1 MIMKKTE
8 LLAPA
13 GSLESL
19 KAAVNA
25 GADAVYIGGTRFG
38 ARAYAN
44 NLTEE
49 DMKWAIDYT
58 HLHGV
63 SLYMTINTLL
73 KERELEEDLYDY
85 VKPYYEQGLDAVIV
99 QDFGALKALS
109 EWFPALPLHV
119 STQMTVAGAEGF
131 EFLKDFPNVTRIVT
145 SRELS
150 LEELAHIRNT
160 TEFEIESFI
169 HGALCYCYSGQCLL
183 SSVIGG
189 RSGNRGRCAQPCRLP
204 YDVLENGKCIS
215 GNNEKYILSP
225 KDMNT
230 LEILPQLL
238 DMGID
243 SLKIEGRMKR
253 PEYTAGVVSI
263 YRKYIDRYMESGGK
277 AIRVEEKDIQDLEEL
292 FRKRGYSKGFYVQH
306 NGRNM
311 MALSAPSNEKEESER
326 SVYMDA
332 LYEKYVNT
340 QKQEKIKG
348 ILEVSTE
355 NPMKLLLQWNQ
366 LEVEVFGQPA
376 MIPKNRA
383 MTAADFEKQL
393 RKTGNTP
400 FEFETL
406 DIHVAGDVFVPNGAI
421 NELRRNALEA
431 LEQAAVNKYRR
442 TAPPKPEKCVSDV
455 KSDQSQT
462 EPWHPVFHV
471 SVETKEQLDTVLASE
486 LPQRI
491 YVDSS
496 CMTMSELAEFC
507 RSGKG
512 RAALEKQAIY
522 YILPPVFR
530 MDTVRAY
537 TEEYN
542 VCKEIP
548 WNGFVVKNLESYQ
561 WLLKMNNQKP
571 IVLDA
576 NLYTFNKR
584 AADFWK
590 KQPNVEYA
598 TLPVELNSRELKDR
612 DCEDAELVVYG
623 HLPMMIS
630 AGCVYKSLKRCRK
643 GDNRPFGP
651 DDYYR
656 LKDRKNMKF
665 AVKPV
670 CRECYNVIFNSQP
683 LSLLNLRNQVA
694 GLTPKSLRLSFTLEN
709 AFQTQKVLERFEK
722 NYIKNV
728 PVEDFADFTRGHF
741 KRGVE

>member
-1 MIMKKTE
+1 MRKIE

-13 GSLESL
+13 GSIESL

-25 GADAVYIGGTRFG
+25 GADAVYIGGTKFG

-49 DMKWAIDYT
+49 DMKWAIDYA
-58 HLHGV
+58 HLHDV
-63 SLYMTINTLL
+63 ALYMTINTLL
-73 KERELEEDLYDY
+73 KERELEEELYDY

-99 QDFGALKALS
+99 QDFGVLKALS
-109 EWFPALPLHV
+109 KWFPDLPLHV
-119 STQMTVAGAEGF
+119 STQMTVTGAEGF
-131 EFLKDFPNVTRIVT
+131 EFLKDFPSVTRIVT

-150 LEELAHIRNT
+150 LEEVSHIRNT

-169 HGALCYCYSGQCLL
+169 HGALCYCYSGQCLF
-183 SSVIGG
+183 SSIIGG

-204 YDVLENGKCIS
+204 YDTLENGKSIS
-215 GNNEKYILSP
+215 SDNEKYILSP

-230 LEILPQLL
+230 LEILPELL
-238 DMGID
+238 DAGID

-263 YRKYIDRYMESGGK
+263 YRKYIDQYLASGGK
-277 AIRVEEKDIQDLEEL
+277 NVKIQKKDVQDLEEL

-355 NPMKLLLQWNQ
+355 NPMKLLLQWDQ
-366 LEVEVFGQPA
+366 LEVEVYGQPA
-376 MIPKNRA
+376 MVPKNRA
-383 MTAADFEKQL
+383 MMADDFEKQL

-400 FEFETL
+400 FEFESL
-406 DIHVAGDVFVPNGAI
+406 EIRIDGDVFVPNGAI
-421 NELRRNALEA
+421 NELRRNALTA
-431 LEQAAVNKYRR
+431 LEEAKTLPYRR
-442 TAPPKPEKCVSDV
+442 VAAERPEKEV
-455 KSDQSQT
+455 KEQQT
-462 EPWHPVFHV
+462 ADKWKPVFHV
-471 SVETKEQLDTVLASE
+471 SVETKAQLEAVLGSE
-486 LPQRI
+486 LVESV

-496 CMTMSELAEFC
+496 CMSMTELNEFC
-507 RSGKG
+507 E
-512 RAALEKQAIY
+512 LIEEKNIY
-522 YILPPVFR
+522 YILPPIFR
-530 MDTVRAY
+530 METVKAY
-537 TEEYN
+537 TEEY
-542 VCKEIP
+542 KRLSDIQFT
-548 WNGFVVKNLESYQ
+548 GFVVKNLESYQ
-561 WLLKMNNQKP
+561 WLLQMGNERP

-576 NLYTFNKR
+576 NLYTFNSK
-584 AADFWK
+584 AKEFWRE
-590 KQPNVEYA
+590 QPNVIYE
-598 TLPVELNSRELKDR
+598 TLPVELNSKELKR
-612 DCEDAELVVYG
+612 RGCEGDELIVYG

-643 GDNRPFGP
+643 GDQSVLSPENYFQ
-651 DDYYR
+651 

-665 AVKPV
+665 SVKPV
-670 CRECYNVIFNSQP
+670 CKECYNVIYNSQP
-683 LSLLNLRNQVA
+683 LSLLNMRSQVA
-694 GLTPKSLRLSFTLEN
+694 AINPGSVRLNFTLEN
-709 AFQTQKVLERFEK
+709 ASQTRKILESFEE
-722 NYIKNV
+722 NYCNHV
-728 PVEDFADFTRGHF
+728 VVDEFFEFTRGHF

>member
-1 MIMKKTE
+1 MRKTE

-25 GADAVYIGGTRFG
+25 GADAVYIGGTKFG

-49 DMKWAIDYT
+49 DMKWAIDYA

-73 KERELEEDLYDY
+73 KDKEIEKDLYDY
-85 VKPYYEQGLDAVIV
+85 VKPYYEHGLDAAIV
-99 QDFGALKALS
+99 QDLGVLKALS
-109 EWFPALPLHV
+109 EWFPDLPLHV
-119 STQMTVAGAEGF
+119 STQMTVTGAEGF
-131 EFLKDFPNVTRIVT
+131 EFFKQFPNVTRIVT

-150 LEELAHIRNT
+150 MEELQKIRNT
-160 TEFEIESFI
+160 TDYEIESFI
-169 HGALCYCYSGQCLL
+169 HGALCYCYSGQCLF

-204 YDVLENGKCIS
+204 YDVLEGEKRIS

-230 LEILPQLL
+230 LELLPQIL

-263 YRKYIDRYMESGGK
+263 YRKYIDCYMASGGK
-277 AIRVEEKDIQDLEEL
+277 DRTIQKKDLQELEEL

-311 MALSAPSNEKEESER
+311 MALSAPENEKEEAER
-326 SVYMDA
+326 NAYMET
-332 LYEKYVNT
+332 LYEKYVKT
-340 QKQEKIKG
+340 EKKEKIKG
-348 ILEVSTE
+348 ILQVSTE
-355 NPMKLLLQWNQ
+355 KNMKLLLQWNQ
-366 LEVEVFGQPA
+366 LEVCEETVPA

-383 MTAADFEKQL
+383 MTVEDFEKQL

-406 DIHVAGDVFVPNGAI
+406 EIQLEGEVFVPNGAL
-421 NELRRNALEA
+421 NELRRNALA
-431 LEQAAVNKYRR
+431 KLEEAAVAKYRR
-442 TAPPKPEKCVSDV
+442 IAKEKCASSKEHA
-455 KSDQSQT
+455 KSDQ
-462 EPWHPVFHV
+462 PWSPVFHV
-471 SVETKEQLDTVLASE
+471 SVETREQLEEVLASE
-486 LPQRI
+486 LPKSI
-491 YVDSS
+491 YIDSS
-496 CMTMSELAEFC
+496 FMSMTELENFCQSE
-507 RSGKG
+507 RGK
-512 RAALEKQAIY
+512 AVLKKQALF

-530 MDTVRAY
+530 MKTCQDY
-537 TEEYN
+537 SKEYKQLKN
-542 VCKEIP
+542 CS
-548 WNGFVVKNLESYQ
+548 WTGFVVKNLESYQ
-561 WLLKMNNQKP
+561 WLLKEKIEKP
-571 IVLDA
+571 VVVDA
-576 NLYTFNKR
+576 NLYTFNAR
-584 AADFWK
+584 AAEFWK
-590 KQPNVEYA
+590 QQSNVLYE
-598 TLPVELNSRELKDR
+598 TLPVELNARELKDR
-612 DCEDAELVVYG
+612 GCEEAELIVYG

-643 GDNRPFGP
+643 GEKGVLKPET
-651 DDYYR
+651 YYQ

-670 CRECYNVIFNSQP
+670 CKECYNVIFNSQP
-683 LSLLNLRNQVA
+683 LSLLNMRSQVA
-694 GLTPKSLRLSFTLEN
+694 SLAPAFLRLSFTLEN
-709 AFQTQKVLERFEK
+709 GVQTKKVLEHFEN

-728 PVEDFADFTRGHF
+728 PVEELSDFTRGHF

>member
-1 MIMKKTE
+1 MRKTE

-49 DMKWAIDYT
+49 DMKWAIDYA

-73 KERELEEDLYDY
+73 KEKELEEDLYDY

-99 QDFGALKALS
+99 QDFGVLKALS
-109 EWFPALPLHV
+109 EWFPDLPLHV
-119 STQMTVAGAEGF
+119 STQMTVTGEEGF

-150 LEELAHIRNT
+150 LEELQNIRNT

-169 HGALCYCYSGQCLL
+169 HGALCYCYSGQCLF

-204 YDVLENGKCIS
+204 YDVLENEKCIS
-215 GNNEKYILSP
+215 GKDEKYILSP

-230 LEILPQLL
+230 LEILPQILS
-238 DMGID
+238 MGID

-263 YRKYIDRYMESGGK
+263 YRKYIDRYMESNGQNVK
-277 AIRVEEKDIQDLEEL
+277 IEKKDIQDLEEL

-326 SVYMDA
+326 SVYMDS
-332 LYEKYVNT
+332 LYEKYVNK

-355 NPMKLLLQWNQ
+355 NPMKLLLQWGQ
-366 LEVEVFGQPA
+366 LEVEVKGQNA
-376 MIPKNRA
+376 MVPQKRA
-383 MTAADFEKQL
+383 MTTEDFEKQL

-400 FEFETL
+400 FEFEEL
-406 DIHVAGDVFVPNGAI
+406 KVCVEGEVFVPNGAI
-421 NELRRNALEA
+421 NELRRNALSA
-431 LEQAAVNKYRR
+431 LEEAVVSKYRR
-442 TAPPKPEKCVSDV
+442 IASVRPEI
-455 KSDQSQT
+455 QSKDTSQIDEWT
-462 EPWHPVFHV
+462 PVFHA
-471 SVETKEQLDTVLASE
+471 SVETKEQLEVVLNSSLTE
-486 LPQRI
+486 SI
-491 YVDSS
+491 YIDSS
-496 CMTMSELAEFC
+496 CMSMTELSEIYPID
-507 RSGKG
+507 KN
-512 RAALEKQAIY
+512 KQIY

-530 MDTVRAY
+530 METAKAY
-537 TEEYN
+537 TKEYKN
-542 VCKEIP
+542 LKNIS
-548 WNGFVVKNLESYQ
+548 WTGFVVKNLESYQ
-561 WLLKMNNQKP
+561 WLLRMKNEKP
-571 IVLDA
+571 VIIDA
-576 NLYTFNKR
+576 NLYTFNKKAR
-584 AADFWK
+584 DFWK
-590 KQPNVEYA
+590 KQPNVVYD
-598 TLPVELNSRELKDR
+598 TLPVELNFKELKQR
-612 DCEDAELVVYG
+612 GCEHSELIVYG

-643 GDNRPFGP
+643 GDMRKIGT

-670 CRECYNVIFNSQP
+670 CDACYNIIYNSQP
-683 LSLLNLRNQVA
+683 LSLLNLRTQVSDLKPA
-694 GLTPKSLRLSFTLEN
+694 SVRMNFTLEN
-709 AFQTQKVLERFEK
+709 ASQTKMVLDSFEK
-722 NYIKNV
+722 NYCKNV
-728 PVEDFADFTRGHF
+728 PVNDFSDFTRGHF

>member
-1 MIMKKTE
+1 MRKTE

-19 KAAVNA
+19 IAAVNA

-49 DMKWAIDYT
+49 DMKWAIDYA

-73 KERELEEDLYDY
+73 KEKELEQDLYEY
-85 VKPYYEQGLDAVIV
+85 VKPYYEHGLDAAIV
-99 QDFGALKALS
+99 QDFGVLKALS
-109 EWFPALPLHV
+109 EWFPDLPLHV

-150 LEELAHIRNT
+150 LEELQNIRNT
-160 TEFEIESFI
+160 TDFEIESFI

-215 GNNEKYILSP
+215 SEKEKYILSP

-230 LEILPQLL
+230 LELLPQILE
-238 DMGID
+238 MGID

-263 YRKYIDRYMESGGK
+263 YRKYIDRYTECNGK
-277 AIRVEEKDIQDLEEL
+277 NFSIEKKDIQDLEEL

-326 SVYMDA
+326 SVYMDS
-332 LYEKYVNT
+332 LYETYVNHR
-340 QKQEKIKG
+340 KQEKIKG

-355 NPMKLLLQWNQ
+355 NPMKLLLKWKE
-366 LEVEVFGQPA
+366 LEVEVFGDCA
-376 MIPKNRA
+376 MTPKNRA

-406 DIHVAGDVFVPNGAI
+406 DIQVDGAVFVPNGAI
-421 NELRRNALEA
+421 NELRRSA
-431 LEQAAVNKYRR
+431 LEQLENKALSKYRR
-442 TAPPKPEKCVSDV
+442 SSVEKPQNRKCERLTSP
-455 KSDQSQT
+455 
-462 EPWHPVFHV
+462 EEWMPVIHA
-471 SVETKEQLDTVLASE
+471 SVETEEQFNEVLLEETVKS
-486 LPQRI
+486 I
-491 YVDSS
+491 YIDSS
-496 CMTMSELAEFC
+496 CMTMKELADFC
-507 RSGKG
+507 KTAKG
-512 RAALEKQAIY
+512 VNALQEKEIY

-530 MDTVRAY
+530 METVNAY
-537 TEEYN
+537 TTEYQSM
-542 VCKEIP
+542 KEIP
-548 WNGFVVKNLESYQ
+548 WTGFVVKNLESYQ
-561 WLLKMNNQKP
+561 WLLKMNDKKP
-571 IVLDA
+571 VVLDA
-576 NLYTFNKR
+576 NLYTFNSK
-584 AADFWK
+584 AVEFWK
-590 KQPNVEYA
+590 KQPKVAYE
-598 TLPVELNSRELKDR
+598 TLPVELNAKELKQR
-612 DCEDAELVVYG
+612 GCEGAELIVYG
-623 HLPMMIS
+623 HLPMMVS

-643 GDNRPFGP
+643 GDQRNFTPEE
-651 DDYYR
+651 YYR
-656 LKDRKNMKF
+656 LKDRKNMRF

-670 CRECYNVIFNSQP
+670 CRECYNIIYNSQP
-683 LSLLNLRNQVA
+683 LSLLNQRNQVA
-694 GLTPKSLRLSFTLEN
+694 ALMPGSVRLSFTLEN
-709 AFQTQKVLERFEK
+709 AAQTKLVLERFKK
-722 NYIKNV
+722 NFCENI
-728 PVEDFADFTRGHF
+728 PVEDFAEFTRGHF

>member
-1 MIMKKTE
+1 MRKTE

-25 GADAVYIGGTRFG
+25 GTDAVYIGGTRFG

-49 DMKWAIDYT
+49 DMKWAIDYA

-73 KERELEEDLYDY
+73 KEKELEEDLYDY

-99 QDFGALKALS
+99 QDFGVLKALS
-109 EWFPALPLHV
+109 EWFPDLPLHV
-119 STQMTVAGAEGF
+119 STQMTVTGAEGF

-150 LEELAHIRNT
+150 LEELQNIRNT

-169 HGALCYCYSGQCLL
+169 HGALCYCYSGQCLF

-204 YDVLENGKCIS
+204 YDVLDNGKCIS
-215 GNNEKYILSP
+215 GKDEKYILSP

-263 YRKYIDRYMESGGK
+263 YRKYIDRYMESDGK
-277 AIRVEEKDIQDLEEL
+277 NVKIEKKDIQDLEEL

-355 NPMKLLLQWNQ
+355 NPMKLLLQWGQ
-366 LEVEVFGQPA
+366 LEVEVYGQTA

-383 MTAADFEKQL
+383 MTAEDFEKQL

-400 FEFETL
+400 FEFEQL
-406 DIHVAGDVFVPNGAI
+406 QVRVEGDVFVPNGAI
-421 NELRRNALEA
+421 NELRRNALAA
-431 LEQAAVNKYRR
+431 LEEAAVSKYRR
-442 TAPPKPEKCVSDV
+442 TAPKKPEKKAKELVQAENWS
-455 KSDQSQT
+455 
-462 EPWHPVFHV
+462 PVFHV
-471 SVETKEQLDTVLASE
+471 SVETKEQLDVALNNDLTESVY
-486 LPQRI
+486 I
-491 YVDSS
+491 DSS
-496 CMTMSELAEFC
+496 CMSMTELSKLCASEKDKKIF
-507 RSGKG
+507 
-512 RAALEKQAIY
+512 Y
-522 YILPPVFR
+522 VLPPVFR
-530 MDTVRAY
+530 METARVY
-537 TEEYN
+537 TEEYKKLEN
-542 VCKEIP
+542 IS
-548 WNGFVVKNLESYQ
+548 WTGFVVKNLESYQ
-561 WLLKMNNQKP
+561 WLLEMKNEKP
-571 IVLDA
+571 VIIDA
-576 NLYTFNKR
+576 NLYTFNGK
-584 AADFWK
+584 AKDFWRS
-590 KQPNVEYA
+590 QPNVLFE
-598 TLPVELNSRELKDR
+598 TLPVELNSKELKQR
-612 DCEDAELVVYG
+612 GCEGSELIVYG

-643 GDNRPFGP
+643 GDKRPFGP

-670 CRECYNVIFNSQP
+670 CRECYNIIYNSQP

-694 GLTPKSLRLSFTLEN
+694 GLNPASVRLNFTLEN
-709 AFQTQKVLERFEK
+709 ALQTKKVLESFEK
-722 NYIKNV
+722 NYCKNV

>member
-1 MIMKKTE
+1 MRKTE

-73 KERELEEDLYDY
+73 KEKELEEDLYDY

-99 QDFGALKALS
+99 QDFGVLKALS
-109 EWFPALPLHV
+109 EWFPDLPLHV
-119 STQMTVAGAEGF
+119 STQMTVTGAEGF

-150 LEELAHIRNT
+150 LEELQNIRNT

-215 GNNEKYILSP
+215 DKSEKYILSP

-230 LEILPQLL
+230 LELLPQLL
-238 DMGID
+238 HMGID

-263 YRKYIDRYMESGGK
+263 YRKYIDRYMELGGK
-277 AIRVEEKDIQDLEEL
+277 DIRIEKKDIQDLEEL

-311 MALSAPSNEKEESER
+311 MALSAPSNDKEEAER
-326 SVYMDA
+326 SVLMDA
-332 LYEKYVNT
+332 LYEKYVNN

-355 NPMKLLLQWNQ
+355 NPMKLLLQWGQ
-366 LEVEVFGQPA
+366 LKIEVVGQTA

-400 FEFETL
+400 FEFEELT
-406 DIHVAGDVFVPNGAI
+406 VNVTGDVFVPNGAI
-421 NELRRNALEA
+421 NELRRNGLEL
-431 LEQAAVNKYRR
+431 LEQTAVSRYRR
-442 TAPPKPEKCVSDV
+442 VASQKPVKQEKQEVSDKV
-455 KSDQSQT
+455 WMP
-462 EPWHPVFHV
+462 EFHV
-471 SVETKEQLDTVLASE
+471 SVETKEQLDVVLASDV
-486 LPQRI
+486 PKKI
-491 YVDSS
+491 YIDSS
-496 CMTMSELAEFC
+496 FMSMTELNEFC
-507 RSGKG
+507 CSENG
-512 RAALEKQAIY
+512 RMSLKKQEIY

-530 MDTVRAY
+530 METARAY
-537 TEEYN
+537 TEKYKN
-542 VCKEIP
+542 LQEIP

-561 WLLKMNNQKP
+561 WLLKMKNKKP
-571 IVLDA
+571 VIVDA

-584 AADFWK
+584 AAGFWK
-590 KQPNVEYA
+590 KQPNVLYT
-598 TLPVELNSRELKDR
+598 TLPVELNFRELKQR
-612 DCEDAELVVYG
+612 DCTGDELIVYG

-643 GDNRPFGP
+643 NDKGILPPEG
-651 DDYYR
+651 YYR

-670 CRECYNVIFNSQP
+670 CTECYNVIFNSQP
-683 LSLLNLRNQVA
+683 LSLLNLKDQVA
-694 GLTPKSLRLSFTLEN
+694 ELAPESVRLIFTLEN
-709 AFQTQKVLERFEK
+709 ASQTKTVLDAFEK
-722 NYIKNV
+722 NYMKNLT
-728 PVEDFADFTRGHF
+728 VEDFSDFTRGHF

>member
-1 MIMKKTE
+1 MRKTE

-38 ARAYAN
+38 ARAYAD

-49 DMKWAIDYT
+49 DMKWAIDYA

-73 KERELEEDLYDY
+73 KERELEELYDY

-99 QDFGALKALS
+99 QDFGVLKALS
-109 EWFPALPLHV
+109 EWFPDLPLHV
-119 STQMTVAGAEGF
+119 STQMTVTGAEGF

-150 LEELAHIRNT
+150 LEELQHIRNT
-160 TEFEIESFI
+160 TDFEIESFI
-169 HGALCYCYSGQCLL
+169 HGALCYCYSGQCLF

-204 YDVLENGKCIS
+204 YDVLEKGKRIS
-215 GNNEKYILSP
+215 GEKEKYILSP

-230 LEILPQLL
+230 LEILPKIL

-263 YRKYIDRYMESGGK
+263 YRKYIDLYMASEGK
-277 AIRVEEKDIQDLEEL
+277 SFKIQKKDIQDLEEL
-292 FRKRGYSKGFYVQH
+292 FRKRGYSQGFYVQH

-311 MALSAPSNEKEESER
+311 MALSAPENEKEEAER
-326 SVYMDA
+326 SIFMDQ
-332 LYEKYVNT
+332 LYEKYVKT

-355 NPMKLLLQWNQ
+355 NPMKLLLKWNQ
-366 LEVEVFGQPA
+366 LEVEVLGECG
-376 MIPKNRA
+376 MIPKNRS
-383 MTAADFEKQL
+383 MTAEDFEKQL

-400 FEFETL
+400 FEFESL
-406 DIHVAGDVFVPNGAI
+406 EVYVQGDVFVPNGAI
-421 NELRRNALEA
+421 NELRRTALQK
-431 LEQAAVNKYRR
+431 LEETVTQKYRR
-442 TAPPKPEKCVSDV
+442 IASDRPFREKAE
-455 KSDQSQT
+455 KKKETQ
-462 EPWHPVFHV
+462 PWNPVFHV
-471 SVETKEQLDTVLASE
+471 SVETKEQLDAAAASA
-486 LPQRI
+486 LPQAI

-496 CMTMSELAEFC
+496 CMSMTALAAYCKSPKGMEL
-507 RSGKG
+507 
-512 RAALEKQAIY
+512 LENKKLY

-530 MDTVRAY
+530 METVNAY
-537 TEEYN
+537 TEEYSQL
-542 VCKEIP
+542 KEIP
-548 WNGFVVKNLESYQ
+548 WTGFVVKNLESYQ
-561 WLLKMNNQKP
+561 WLFKMKSQKP
-571 IVLDA
+571 VILDE
-576 NLYTFNKR
+576 NLYTFNSK
-584 AADFWK
+584 AKEFWK
-590 KQPNVEYA
+590 NQEQVLFE
-598 TLPVELNSRELKDR
+598 TLPVELNFKELKQR
-612 DCEDAELVVYG
+612 GCEGAELIVYG

-630 AGCVYKSLKRCRK
+630 AGCIYKSLKRCRK
-643 GDNRPFGP
+643 GDKRDFKPE
-651 DDYYR
+651 DYYQ

-665 AVKPV
+665 PVKPV
-670 CRECYNVIFNSQP
+670 CRECYNILYNSQP
-683 LSLLNLRNQVA
+683 LSLLNMREQVA
-694 GLTPKSLRLSFTLEN
+694 ELRPASVRLKFTIEN
-709 AFQTQKVLERFEK
+709 ASQTEKALEKFEK
-722 NYIKNV
+722 NYCKNLS
-728 PVEDFADFTRGHF
+728 VEEFSDFTRGHF

>member
-1 MIMKKTE
+1 MRKTE

-25 GADAVYIGGTRFG
+25 GADAVYIGGTKFG

-49 DMKWAIDYT
+49 DMKWAIDYA

-73 KERELEEDLYDY
+73 KDKEIEKDLYDY
-85 VKPYYEQGLDAVIV
+85 VKPYYEHGLDAAIV
-99 QDFGALKALS
+99 QDLGVLKALS
-109 EWFPALPLHV
+109 EWFPDLPLHV
-119 STQMTVAGAEGF
+119 STQMTVTGAEGF
-131 EFLKDFPNVTRIVT
+131 EFFKQFPNVTRIVT

-150 LEELAHIRNT
+150 MEELQKIRNT
-160 TEFEIESFI
+160 TDYEIESFI
-169 HGALCYCYSGQCLL
+169 HGALCYCYSGQCLF

-204 YDVLENGKCIS
+204 YDVLEGEKRIS

-230 LEILPQLL
+230 LELLPQIL

-263 YRKYIDRYMESGGK
+263 YRKYIDRYMASGGK
-277 AIRVEEKDIQDLEEL
+277 DRTIQKKDLQELEEL

-311 MALSAPSNEKEESER
+311 MALSAPENEKEEAER
-326 SVYMDA
+326 NAYMET
-332 LYEKYVNT
+332 LYEKYVKT
-340 QKQEKIKG
+340 EKKEKIKG
-348 ILEVSTE
+348 ILQVSTE
-355 NPMKLLLQWNQ
+355 KNMKLLLQWNQ
-366 LEVEVFGQPA
+366 LEVCEETVPA

-383 MTAADFEKQL
+383 MTVEDFEKQL

-406 DIHVAGDVFVPNGAI
+406 EIQLEGEVFVPNGAL
-421 NELRRNALEA
+421 NELRRNALA
-431 LEQAAVNKYRR
+431 KLEEAAVAKYRR
-442 TAPPKPEKCVSDV
+442 IAKEKCASSKEHA
-455 KSDQSQT
+455 KSDQ
-462 EPWHPVFHV
+462 PWSPVFHV
-471 SVETKEQLDTVLASE
+471 SVETREQLEEVLASE
-486 LPQRI
+486 LPKSI
-491 YVDSS
+491 YIDSS
-496 CMTMSELAEFC
+496 FMSMTELENFCQSE
-507 RSGKG
+507 RGK
-512 RAALEKQAIY
+512 AVLEKQALF

-530 MDTVRAY
+530 MKTCQDY
-537 TEEYN
+537 SKEYKQLKN
-542 VCKEIP
+542 CS
-548 WNGFVVKNLESYQ
+548 WTGFVVKNLESYQ
-561 WLLKMNNQKP
+561 WLLKEKIEKP
-571 IVLDA
+571 VVVDA
-576 NLYTFNKR
+576 NLYTFNAR
-584 AADFWK
+584 AAEFWK
-590 KQPNVEYA
+590 QQSNVLYE
-598 TLPVELNSRELKDR
+598 TLPVELNARELKDR
-612 DCEDAELVVYG
+612 GCEEAELIVYG

-643 GDNRPFGP
+643 GEKGVLKPET
-651 DDYYR
+651 YYQ

-670 CRECYNVIFNSQP
+670 CKECYNVIFNSQP
-683 LSLLNLRNQVA
+683 LSLLNMRSQVA
-694 GLTPKSLRLSFTLEN
+694 SLAPAFLRLSFTLEN
-709 AFQTQKVLERFEK
+709 GVQTKKVLEHFEN

-728 PVEDFADFTRGHF
+728 PVEELSDFTRGHF

>member
-1 MIMKKTE
+1 MRKTE

-25 GADAVYIGGTRFG
+25 GADAVYIGGTKFG

-49 DMKWAIDYT
+49 DMKWAIDYA

-63 SLYMTINTLL
+63 ALYMTINTLL
-73 KERELEEDLYDY
+73 KEKELEKDLYDY

-99 QDFGALKALS
+99 QDIGVLKALS
-109 EWFPALPLHV
+109 EWFPDLPLHV
-119 STQMTVAGAEGF
+119 STQMTVAGQEGF
-131 EFLKDFPNVTRIVT
+131 EFFKQFPNVTRIVT

-150 LEELAHIRNT
+150 MEELQNIRNT
-160 TEFEIESFI
+160 TDYEIESFI
-169 HGALCYCYSGQCLL
+169 HGALCYCYSGQCLF

-204 YDVLENGKCIS
+204 YDVLEGEKRIS

-230 LEILPQLL
+230 LELLPQIL

-263 YRKYIDRYMESGGK
+263 YRKYIDRYVSSGGK
-277 AIRVEEKDIQDLEEL
+277 DRTIQKKDLQELEEL

-311 MALSAPSNEKEESER
+311 MALSAPENEKEEAER
-326 SVYMDA
+326 NAYMES
-332 LYEKYVNT
+332 LYEKYVKT
-340 QKQEKIKG
+340 EKKEKIKG
-348 ILEVSTE
+348 ILQVSTE
-355 NPMKLLLQWNQ
+355 KNMKLLLKWNR
-366 LEVEVFGQPA
+366 LEVCVEADPA
-376 MIPKNRA
+376 MVPKNRA
-383 MTAADFEKQL
+383 MTVEDFEKQL

-406 DIHVAGDVFVPNGAI
+406 EIQIEGEVFVPNGAL
-421 NELRRNALEA
+421 NELRRNALA
-431 LEQAAVNKYRR
+431 KLEEAAVVKYRR
-442 TAPPKPEKCVSDV
+442 TAKEKCVSAKEHA
-455 KSDQSQT
+455 KSDQSWN
-462 EPWHPVFHV
+462 PLFHV
-471 SVETKEQLDTVLASE
+471 SVETREQFEAVLASE
-486 LPQRI
+486 LPKSI
-491 YVDSS
+491 YIDSS
-496 CMTMSELAEFC
+496 FMSMTELEKFCQSE
-507 RSGKG
+507 RGK
-512 RAALEKQAIY
+512 AVLEKQALF

-530 MDTVRAY
+530 MKTSENY
-537 TEEYN
+537 SEEYKQLKK
-542 VCKEIP
+542 CS
-548 WNGFVVKNLESYQ
+548 WTGFVVKNLESYQ
-561 WLLKMNNQKP
+561 WILRENIEKP
-571 IVLDA
+571 VVLDA
-576 NLYTFNKR
+576 NLYTFNGR
-584 AADFWK
+584 AAEFWK
-590 KQPNVEYA
+590 HQSNVLYE
-598 TLPVELNSRELKDR
+598 TLPVELNARELKDR
-612 DCEDAELVVYG
+612 GCEGAELIVYG

-643 GDNRPFGP
+643 GEKGVLHPEN
-651 DDYYR
+651 YYH

-670 CRECYNVIFNSQP
+670 CKECYNVIFNSQP
-683 LSLLNLRNQVA
+683 LSLLNMRSQIA
-694 GLTPKSLRLSFTLEN
+694 SLTPASLRLSFTLEN
-709 AFQTQKVLERFEK
+709 GAQTKKVLEHFEK
-722 NYIKNV
+722 NYLKNV
-728 PVEDFADFTRGHF
+728 PVDELADFTRGHF

>member
-1 MIMKKTE
+1 MRKIE

-49 DMKWAIDYT
+49 DMKWAIDYA

-99 QDFGALKALS
+99 QDFGVLKALS
-109 EWFPALPLHV
+109 EWFPDLPLHV
-119 STQMTVAGAEGF
+119 STQMTVTGAEGF
-131 EFLKDFPNVTRIVT
+131 EFLKDFPSVTRIVT

-150 LEELAHIRNT
+150 LEEVQNIRNT

-169 HGALCYCYSGQCLL
+169 HGALCYCYSGQCLF

-204 YDVLENGKCIS
+204 YDTLEGGKRIS
-215 GNNEKYILSP
+215 ADNEKYILSP

-238 DMGID
+238 DAGID

-263 YRKYIDRYMESGGK
+263 YRKYIDQYLASGGESIK
-277 AIRVEEKDIQDLEEL
+277 VQKKDVQDLEEL

-311 MALSAPSNEKEESER
+311 MALSAPSNEKEEAER
-326 SVYMDA
+326 SVYMDS

-355 NPMKLLLQWNQ
+355 NPMKLLLKWDQ
-366 LEVEVFGQPA
+366 LEIEVLGQTA
-376 MIPKNRA
+376 SVPKNRA
-383 MTAADFEKQL
+383 MTAEDFEKQL

-400 FEFETL
+400 FEFEKL
-406 DIHVAGDVFVPNGAI
+406 DVFVDGDVFVPNGAI
-421 NELRRNALEA
+421 NELRRNALAA
-431 LEQAAVNKYRR
+431 LEEAKVSQYRR
-442 TAPPKPEKCVSDV
+442 TAPPKLFTEKVSSG
-455 KSDQSQT
+455 KGLEEWSPT
-462 EPWHPVFHV
+462 FHV
-471 SVETKEQLDTVLASE
+471 SVETKEQLYEVMNLDAAKS
-486 LPQRI
+486 I

-496 CMTMSELAEFC
+496 CMSMEELHTLCRAET
-507 RSGKG
+507 GK
-512 RAALEKQAIY
+512 KIY
-522 YILPPVFR
+522 YILPPIFR
-530 MDTVRAY
+530 METVKAY
-537 TEEYN
+537 TEEYR
-542 VCKEIP
+542 KLTDFSFD
-548 WNGFVVKNLESYQ
+548 GFVVKNLESYQ
-561 WLLKMNNQKP
+561 WLLKMGNEKP
-571 IVLDA
+571 IILDA
-576 NLYTFNKR
+576 NLYTFNRR
-584 AADFWK
+584 AKKFWEE
-590 KQPNVEYA
+590 QPNVLYK
-598 TLPVELNSRELKDR
+598 TLPVELNSKELKQR
-612 DCEDAELVVYG
+612 GCEGDELIVYG

-630 AGCVYKSLKRCRK
+630 AGCVYKSLKHCRK
-643 GDNRPFGP
+643 GDKREFGP
-651 DDYYR
+651 KDYYQ

-665 AVKPV
+665 SVKPV
-670 CRECYNVIFNSQP
+670 CKECYNVIYNSQP
-683 LSLLNLRNQVA
+683 LSLLNMRSQVA
-694 GLTPKSLRLSFTLEN
+694 ELMPGSLRLNFTVEN
-709 AFQTQKVLERFEK
+709 AAQTRKILDSFEK
-722 NYIKNV
+722 NYCKNV
-728 PVEDFADFTRGHF
+728 AVDEFFDFTRGHF

>member
-1 MIMKKTE
+1 MRKTE

-49 DMKWAIDYT
+49 DMKWAIDFT

-99 QDFGALKALS
+99 QDFGVLKALS
-109 EWFPALPLHV
+109 EWFPDLPLHV

-131 EFLKDFPNVTRIVT
+131 EFLRDFPNVTRIVT

-204 YDVLENGKCIS
+204 YDVLENGKRIS
-215 GNNEKYILSP
+215 KDNEKYILSP

-253 PEYTAGVVSI
+253 PEYTAGVVNI
-263 YRKYIDRYMESGGK
+263 YRKYIDKYMESDGK
-277 AIRVEEKDIQDLEEL
+277 DVKIQKKDIQDLEEL
-292 FRKRGYSKGFYVQH
+292 FRKRGYSQGFYVQH

-326 SVYMDA
+326 SAYMDS

-340 QKQEKIKG
+340 QKQEKING

-355 NPMKLLLQWNQ
+355 NPMKLLLQWGE
-366 LEVEVFGQPA
+366 LEVEVTGQTA

-383 MTAADFEKQL
+383 MVEADFEKQL

-400 FEFETL
+400 FEFDKLTVV
-406 DIHVAGDVFVPNGAI
+406 INGDVFVPNGAI

-431 LEQAAVNKYRR
+431 LETAKVSQYRR
-442 TAPPKPEKCVSDV
+442 TAQQKPEKKAPDTAATKVE
-455 KSDQSQT
+455 
-462 EPWHPVFHV
+462 EPWQPVFHA
-471 SVETKEQLDTVLASE
+471 SVETKEQLDVVIQSD
-486 LPQRI
+486 LPQSI

-496 CMTMSELAEFC
+496 CMSMSELAEFC
-507 RSGKG
+507 RSSKG
-512 RAALEKQAIY
+512 METLKKQEIY

-530 MDTVRAY
+530 METAEAY
-537 TEEYN
+537 TEEYRSL
-542 VCKEIP
+542 KEIP
-548 WNGFVVKNLESYQ
+548 WTGFVVKNLESYQ
-561 WLLKMNNQKP
+561 WLLNLKNEKP
-571 IVLDA
+571 VILDA

-584 AADFWK
+584 AEAFWK
-590 KQPNVEYA
+590 EQPNVLYE
-598 TLPVELNSRELKDR
+598 TLPVELNSKELKQR
-612 DCEDAELVVYG
+612 GCEGTELIVYG
-623 HLPMMIS
+623 HLTMMTS

-643 GDNRPFGP
+643 GDHRPFGP
-651 DDYYR
+651 EDYYR

-670 CRECYNVIFNSQP
+670 CRECYNIIYNSQP
-683 LSLLNLRNQVA
+683 LSLLNLRGQVA
-694 GLTPKSLRLSFTLEN
+694 SLEPGSLRLSFTLEN
-709 AFQTQKVLERFEK
+709 ASQTRKVLERFEK
-722 NYIKNV
+722 NYVKNV
-728 PVEDFADFTRGHF
+728 TVEDFEDFTRGHF

>member
-1 MIMKKTE
+1 MRKTE

-49 DMKWAIDYT
+49 DMKWAIDYA

-73 KERELEEDLYDY
+73 KEKELEEDLYDY

-99 QDFGALKALS
+99 QDFGVLKALS
-109 EWFPALPLHV
+109 EWFPDLPIHV
-119 STQMTVAGAEGF
+119 STQMTVTGAEGF

-150 LEELAHIRNT
+150 MEELAHIRNS

-215 GNNEKYILSP
+215 EKNEKYILSP

-263 YRKYIDRYMESGGK
+263 YRKYIDRYMESEGK
-277 AIRVEEKDIQDLEEL
+277 DLRIEKKDIQDLEEL

-326 SVYMDA
+326 SVFMDA
-332 LYEKYVNT
+332 LYEKYVNH

-355 NPMKLLLQWNQ
+355 NPMKLLLQWGE
-366 LEVEVFGQPA
+366 LEVEVFGQNA
-376 MIPKNRA
+376 MVPKNRA
-383 MTAADFEKQL
+383 MAAADFEKQL
-393 RKTGNTP
+393 RKTGNTA

-406 DIHVAGDVFVPNGAI
+406 TVNVVGDVFVPNGAI
-421 NELRRNALEA
+421 NELRRKGLEA
-431 LEQAAVNKYRR
+431 LEEAKVTAYRR
-442 TAPPKPEKCVSDV
+442 VAPKKPSKEKTADIHRDVWMPKV
-455 KSDQSQT
+455 
-462 EPWHPVFHV
+462 HV
-471 SVETKEQLDTVLASE
+471 SVETKEQLDVVLTSD
-486 LPQRI
+486 LPKNV
-491 YVDSS
+491 YVDGSFMS
-496 CMTMSELAEFC
+496 MTEFSKFC
-507 RSGKG
+507 QSQKG
-512 RAALEKQAIY
+512 AAALKKQQLF

-530 MDTVRAY
+530 KETAAAF
-537 TEEYN
+537 TEEYLSLQ
-542 VCKEIP
+542 EIP
-548 WNGFVVKNLESYQ
+548 WHGFVVKNLESYQ
-561 WLLKMNNQKP
+561 WLLKMNNKKP
-571 IVLDA
+571 VIIDA

-584 AADFWK
+584 AAKFWME
-590 KQPNVEYA
+590 QPNVLYT
-598 TLPVELNSRELKDR
+598 TLPVELNFRELKHR
-612 DCEDAELVVYG
+612 DCTGSELIVYG

-643 GDNRPFGP
+643 GDKRTLSP
-651 DDYYR
+651 DEYYR

-670 CRECYNVIFNSQP
+670 CRECYNIIFNSQP
-683 LSLLNLRNQVA
+683 LSLLNLREQVA
-694 GLTPKSLRLSFTLEN
+694 ELAPESVRLSFTLEN
-709 AFQTQKVLERFEK
+709 AAQTRMVLDAFEK

-728 PVEDFADFTRGHF
+728 TVEDFSDFTRGHF

>member
-1 MIMKKTE
+1 MKKTE

-73 KERELEEDLYDY
+73 KEKELEEDLYDY

-99 QDFGALKALS
+99 QDFGVLKALS
-109 EWFPALPLHV
+109 EWFPDLPLHV
-119 STQMTVAGAEGF
+119 STQMTVTGAEGF
-131 EFLKDFPNVTRIVT
+131 EFLKKFPNVTRIVT

-150 LEELAHIRNT
+150 MEELQNIRNT
-160 TEFEIESFI
+160 TDFEIESFI

-277 AIRVEEKDIQDLEEL
+277 NIQIEKKDIQDLEEL

-326 SVYMDA
+326 SVFMDA
-332 LYEKYVNT
+332 LYEKYVNN

-355 NPMKLLLQWNQ
+355 NPMKLLLQWGK
-366 LEVEVFGQPA
+366 LDVKIYGQTA
-376 MIPKNRA
+376 ILPKNRA
-383 MTAADFEKQL
+383 MAEADFEKQL

-400 FEFETL
+400 FEFEELTVN
-406 DIHVAGDVFVPNGAI
+406 IIGDVFVPNGAI
-421 NELRRNALEA
+421 NELRRNGLEA
-431 LEQAAVNKYRR
+431 LEEAMVSRYRR
-442 TAPPKPEKCVSDV
+442 TAAPKPLKRKKADTDKETWV
-455 KSDQSQT
+455 
-462 EPWHPVFHV
+462 PVFNV
-471 SVETKEQLDTVLASE
+471 SVETKEQLDVVLASDV
-486 LPQRI
+486 PKKI

-496 CMTMSELAEFC
+496 FMSMTELTEFC
-507 RSGKG
+507 RTEKG
-512 RAALEKQAIY
+512 AKALENQQIY
-522 YILPPVFR
+522 YILPPIFR

-537 TEEYN
+537 TEEYEGL
-542 VCKEIP
+542 KDIL

-561 WLLKMNNQKP
+561 WLLKMNNKKP
-571 IVLDA
+571 VIIDA

-584 AADFWK
+584 GAQVWEE
-590 KQPNVEYA
+590 QPNVLHT
-598 TLPVELNSRELKDR
+598 TLPVELNFRELKQR
-612 DCEDAELVVYG
+612 DCKGSELIVYG

-643 GDNRPFGP
+643 GDKREMSSEQ
-651 DDYYR
+651 YYR

-683 LSLLNLRNQVA
+683 LSLLNLKDQVA
-694 GLTPKSLRLSFTLEN
+694 ELAPEAVRLAFTLEN
-709 AFQTQKVLERFEK
+709 ASQTKRVLDAFEK
-722 NYIKNV
+722 NYLKNV
-728 PVEDFADFTRGHF
+728 AVEDFSDFTRGHF

>member
-1 MIMKKTE
+1 MRKTE

-38 ARAYAN
+38 ARAYAD

-49 DMKWAIDYT
+49 DMKWAIDYA

-73 KERELEEDLYDY
+73 KERELEELYDY

-99 QDFGALKALS
+99 QDFGVLKALS
-109 EWFPALPLHV
+109 EWFPDLPLHV
-119 STQMTVAGAEGF
+119 STQMTVTGAEGF

-150 LEELAHIRNT
+150 LEELQHIRNT
-160 TEFEIESFI
+160 TDFEIESFI
-169 HGALCYCYSGQCLL
+169 HGALCYCYSGQCLF

-204 YDVLENGKCIS
+204 YDVLEKGKRIS
-215 GNNEKYILSP
+215 GEKEKYILSP

-230 LEILPQLL
+230 LEILPKIL

-263 YRKYIDRYMESGGK
+263 YRKYIDLYMASEGK
-277 AIRVEEKDIQDLEEL
+277 NFKVQKKDIQDLEEL
-292 FRKRGYSKGFYVQH
+292 FRKRGYSQGFYVQH

-311 MALSAPSNEKEESER
+311 MALSAPENEKEEAER
-326 SVYMDA
+326 SIFLDQ
-332 LYEKYVNT
+332 LYEKYVKT

-355 NPMKLLLQWNQ
+355 NPMKLLLKWNQ
-366 LEVEVFGQPA
+366 LEVEVLGECG
-376 MIPKNRA
+376 MIPKNRS
-383 MTAADFEKQL
+383 MTAEDFEKQL

-400 FEFETL
+400 FEFESL
-406 DIHVAGDVFVPNGAI
+406 EVYVQGDVFVPNGAI
-421 NELRRNALEA
+421 NELRRTALQKLEEA
-431 LEQAAVNKYRR
+431 VTQKYRR
-442 TAPPKPEKCVSDV
+442 IASARPVREKAE
-455 KSDQSQT
+455 KKKEAQ
-462 EPWHPVFHV
+462 PWNPVFHV
-471 SVETKEQLDTVLASE
+471 SVETKEQLEVAAASE
-486 LPQRI
+486 LPQSI

-496 CMTMSELAEFC
+496 CMSMTDLTAYCGSQKGMEL
-507 RSGKG
+507 
-512 RAALEKQAIY
+512 LENKKLY

-530 MDTVRAY
+530 METVNAY

-542 VCKEIP
+542 QLKEIP
-548 WNGFVVKNLESYQ
+548 WTGFVVKNLESYQ
-561 WLLKMNNQKP
+561 WLFKMKNQKP
-571 IVLDA
+571 VILDE
-576 NLYTFNKR
+576 NLYTFNSK
-584 AADFWK
+584 AKEFWK
-590 KQPNVEYA
+590 NQEQVLFE
-598 TLPVELNSRELKDR
+598 TLPVELNFKELKQR
-612 DCEDAELVVYG
+612 GCEGAELIVYG

-630 AGCVYKSLKRCRK
+630 AGCIYKSLKRCRK
-643 GDNRPFGP
+643 GDKRDFKPE
-651 DDYYR
+651 DYYQ

-665 AVKPV
+665 PVKPV
-670 CRECYNVIFNSQP
+670 CRECYNILYNSQP
-683 LSLLNLRNQVA
+683 LSLLNMREQVA
-694 GLTPKSLRLSFTLEN
+694 ELRPASVRLKFTVEN
-709 AFQTQKVLERFEK
+709 ASQTAKALEKFEK
-722 NYIKNV
+722 NYCKNLS
-728 PVEDFADFTRGHF
+728 VEDFSDFTRGHF